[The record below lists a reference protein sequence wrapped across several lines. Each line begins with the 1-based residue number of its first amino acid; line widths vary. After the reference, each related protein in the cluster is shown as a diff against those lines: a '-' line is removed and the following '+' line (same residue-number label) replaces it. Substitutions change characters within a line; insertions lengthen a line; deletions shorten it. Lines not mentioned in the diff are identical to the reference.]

1 MTTPPPSAPAPR
13 PPRRR
18 RLSRLAWTGI
28 GGGLVIVLGAI
39 WVATGGRLTPGPAPA
54 DPPSGADPQ
63 PASQVASGR
72 HVTPDG
78 DLAFQF
84 KGITCGYAATL
95 AVYSDPAVT
104 GPQQVGTTE
113 CIIELRVTD
122 GSDKPQAFFDWQ
134 QYAYDARGHQ
144 LPADPNN
151 ADLAG
156 DKDGTRLRPG
166 TSITAVVPY
175 NIPAGDSITRLELH
189 DSGLSG
195 VPVRL

>member
-1 MTTPPPSAPAPR
+1 
-13 PPRRR
+13 
-18 RLSRLAWTGI
+18 
-28 GGGLVIVLGAI
+28 VIVLGVI
-39 WVATGGRLTPGPAPA
+39 WVATGGSFT
-54 DPPSGADPQ
+54 SGSSSAGSSSGGRPQ
-63 PASQVASGR
+63 PAGQAATGR
-72 HVTPDG
+72 RVTPDG

-84 KGITCGYAATL
+84 KGITCGYSATL

-104 GPQQVGTTE
+104 GAQPVGTTE

-122 GSDKPQAFFDWQ
+122 GQDKPQTFFDWD

-166 TSITAVVPY
+166 TSITALVPF
-175 NIPAGDSITRLELH
+175 NIPAGDSVTRLELY

-195 VPVRL
+195 VTVRL